1 LDATGPGLK
10 ANPQITV
17 LGVGNILFSDEGV
30 GVRVVEQLE
39 REYCFPEH
47 VAVVDGGVL
56 GVHLLGV
63 IAQADHLIVV
73 DAVRNEGRPGD
84 LYRLSGDQIPRRIR
98 AKNSLHQVDMLEAL
112 TLCAAIDRSPQT
124 VILGVEPAD
133 ITTLG
138 LELTASVAA
147 RVRDLMGMVLDELRC
162 LGVECAPRRPPIV
175 DPVGGA
181 P

>member
-1 LDATGPGLK
+1 MTR
-10 ANPQITV
+10 PQITV

-47 VAVVDGGVL
+47 VVVVDGGVL
-56 GVHLLGV
+56 GVHLMGV

-73 DAVRNEGRPGD
+73 DAVRNDGRPGD
-84 LYRLSGDQIPRRIR
+84 LYRLSGDQIPQRIR

-112 TLCAAIDRSPQT
+112 TLCAVIDRSPQT

-138 LELTASVAA
+138 LELTAAVAA
-147 RVRDLMGMVLDELRC
+147 RVKDLMGMVVDELRR
-162 LGVECAPRRPPIV
+162 LGVDCAPRPPQIA
-175 DPVGGA
+175 DSVGGA
-181 P
+181 R